1 MLSYKELCKKYNL
14 KFNTIV
20 ADCEGCLL
28 DVLESIGDDIKY
40 IDKILYENDERNP
53 ESYEKIKKIL
63 DKHFKPI
70 VLGFHSV
77 YIKKE
82 KKENYDNDDN
92 IYYYI
97 FIENCKD
104 YYISI
109 IILIIFIF
117 ILIGYYIYK
126 M

>member
-1 MLSYKELCKKYNL
+1 MYLLYYVIRIL
-14 KFNTIV
+14 KPDNKS
-20 ADCEGCLL
+20 E
-28 DVLESIGDDIKY
+28 DDIIKLLN
-40 IDKILYENDERNP
+40 IVDSNDI
-53 ESYEKIKKIL
+53 SKIKKIL

-97 FIENCKD
+97 FIENCKE
-104 YYISI
+104 I
-109 IILIIFIF
+109 IKIMEELKNEWIAFT
-117 ILIGYYIYK
+117 K
-126 M
+126 